1 MSFDFDSLRT
11 TLAALLERYRVVPIV
26 RRAWQMPATWLRSRG
41 WAPQTLVGRLLMLL
55 LVGVIAIYFITV
67 GGLWWT
73 GGKLMTDSLRKQ
85 AVQWL
90 AELDHYGTPLYVRRT
105 QTEDMKALTARLQK
119 FPEIGYVRYYDA
131 TGTRVLGAYGRAVE
145 PPELSAAERKQ
156 ASELASSDRPY
167 LLTEET
173 SDRPFLRV
181 IAPVRVRAYA
191 SDNLFGNVGGARR
204 ESVRVIGYI
213 DFGLDVGYH
222 RTDFRRSLILGSLAI
237 ALVFLAILF
246 MGRKVIKRALAPL
259 VALQEPL
266 ARVARGEREITV
278 GRGGDREIAAI
289 TEALNTLLSA
299 LRQREQ
305 ALQRAE
311 RDGVTGVA
319 NRAYFMRQ
327 LDRERTR
334 VGTSNSSSAIVVI
347 VLDQHNAV
355 RDQLGAVASDRLLAQ
370 AAALLRAH
378 LREDDT
384 LARLGVN
391 EFAAL
396 VRNVNRE
403 GAVKVARA
411 IARVTDEFHFSEGE
425 HNYAGGAV
433 IGVAM
438 FDSERVAAE
447 TLLVQAEAAVVQAR
461 MRAAGI
467 GMHEA
472 EDGVEVRRS
481 PAAGWAAHI
490 REAIQDNRFQLL
502 YQPIIPLQQAGGGEC
517 YEVLLRLGAS
527 GGDLIA
533 PAAFLPIA
541 NRSGLLVDVDC
552 WVIRESL
559 TALAGFRAQG
569 RDVQLF
575 INISGQ
581 TFEDGERLLNVVGDE
596 LNRHQLPGSSV
607 VFEITEQ
614 VAVRQLDRAR
624 DVLEAVQGLQCRFAL
639 DDFGS
644 GFSSLSYLKH
654 LPVSFI
660 KMSGTFMEQMTAGA
674 ADEVVVRSIIDIA
687 RALGKQTIAESVE
700 NRHSLRLL
708 TTLGADFAQGYYLGR
723 PSARLPRRSPVALTL
738 LGGRYSNPA

>member
-1 MSFDFDSLRT
+1 MSFDELRT
-11 TLAALLERYRVVPIV
+11 AAIALLARYRVWE
-26 RRAWQMPATWLRSRG
+26 RAQAAWLAPRVWLRDRG

-55 LVGVIAIYFITV
+55 MAGVIAIYMIAV

-73 GGKLMTDSLRKQ
+73 GGKIITDSLSKQ

-90 AELDHYGTPLYVRRT
+90 SELDHYGTPLYVRRT
-105 QTEDMKALTARLQK
+105 NSEDMQALNARLRK

-131 TGTRVLGAYGRAVE
+131 NGARVLGEYSRAITPPALTATERQRVEALSTSDKAYLLFEEAT
-145 PPELSAAERKQ
+145 
-156 ASELASSDRPY
+156 DRPY
-167 LLTEET
+167 L
-173 SDRPFLRV
+173 RV
-181 IAPVRVRAYA
+181 LAPVRVRAYA
-191 SDNLFGNVGGARR
+191 SDNLFGNVNNARR
-204 ESVRVIGYI
+204 ESVRVIGYL

-222 RTDFRRSLILGSLAI
+222 RIDFRRSLIFGSLAI
-237 ALVFLAILF
+237 ALVFAALLF
-246 MGRKVIKRALAPL
+246 MGRKLIKRALAPL

-278 GRGGDREIAAI
+278 GRGGDREIVAI
-289 TEALNTLLSA
+289 TDALNTLLTA

-311 RDGVTGVA
+311 RDGVTGLA

-327 LDRERTR
+327 LERERAR
-334 VGTSNSSSAIVVI
+334 VGRESVSSAVVVI

-355 RDQLGAVASDRLLAQ
+355 RDELGAVAADRLLGQ

-378 LREDDT
+378 LREDDM

-391 EFAAL
+391 QFAAL
-396 VRNVNRE
+396 VRNVSRE

-433 IGVAM
+433 IGVTM

-447 TLLVQAEAAVVQAR
+447 TLLVQAEAAAAQAR

-467 GMHEA
+467 GVHEA

-502 YQPIIPLQQAGGGEC
+502 YQPIVPLQHAGQTES
-517 YEVLLRLGAS
+517 YEALLRLGAS

-541 NRSGLLVDVDC
+541 NRSGLLVEVDC

-559 TALAGFRAQG
+559 AALAALRATG
-569 RDVQLF
+569 RDIQFF
-575 INISGQ
+575 INLSGQ
-581 TFEDGERLLNVVGDE
+581 SFEDGERLLNVVGDE
-596 LNRHQLPGSSV
+596 LNRHKLPGSAV

-660 KMSGTFMEQMTAGA
+660 KMSGTFMEQMTAGE

-723 PSARLPRRSPVALTL
+723 PSARLPRRPPAALTL

>member
-1 MSFDFDSLRT
+1 MSFDVLRT
-11 TLAALLERYRVVPIV
+11 MLKSWLARYRVPERTHALWQVP
-26 RRAWQMPATWLRSRG
+26 RTWLRSHG
-41 WAPQTLVGRLLMLL
+41 WAPQTLVGRMLLLL
-55 LVGVIAIYFITV
+55 LVGVVAIYMITV

-73 GGKLMTDSLRKQ
+73 GGKIITDSLRKQ

-90 AELDHYGTPLYVRRT
+90 AELDHYGTPLYVRRSNAK
-105 QTEDMKALTARLQK
+105 DMQALTARLGK

-131 TGTRVLGAYGRAVE
+131 NGTRLLGEYTRAID
-145 PPELSAAERKQ
+145 PPAFNAAERRRVDKL
-156 ASELASSDRPY
+156 AATDSPYLLSEQEADRPY
-167 LLTEET
+167 L
-173 SDRPFLRV
+173 RV
-181 IAPVRVRAYA
+181 VAPVRVRSYA
-191 SDNLFGNVGGARR
+191 SDDLFGNVNGSRP
-204 ESVRVIGYI
+204 ESVRTIGYL

-222 RTDFRRSLILGSLAI
+222 RTAFRRSLLFGSLAI
-237 ALVFLAILF
+237 ALVFAAALF
-246 MGRKVIKRALAPL
+246 MGRKLVKRAFAPL
-259 VALQEPL
+259 IALQEPL

-278 GRGGDREIAAI
+278 GHGGDREIAAI
-289 TEALNTLLSA
+289 TEALNTLLTA

-311 RDGVTGVA
+311 RDGVTGLA

-327 LDRERTR
+327 LERERAR
-334 VGTSNSSSAIVVI
+334 VGREGVSSAIVVI

-355 RDQLGAVASDRLLAQ
+355 RDELGAVAGDRLLAQ

-378 LREDDT
+378 LREDDM

-391 EFAAL
+391 QFAAL
-396 VRNVNRE
+396 VRNVGRE
-403 GAVKVARA
+403 GAIKVARA
-411 IARVTDEFHFSEGE
+411 IARVTDEFHFTEGD

-447 TLLVQAEAAVVQAR
+447 TLLAQAEAAAAQAR

-467 GMHEA
+467 GVHEG
-472 EDGVEVRRS
+472 EDGVEVRRT

-502 YQPIIPLQQAGGGEC
+502 YQPIVPLQHAGQSEC

-559 TALAGFRAQG
+559 AALAALRASG
-569 RDVQLF
+569 RDVQFF
-575 INISGQ
+575 INVSGQ
-581 TFEDGERLLNVVGDE
+581 TFEDGERLLHVVGEE
-596 LNRHQLPGSSV
+596 LNRQKLPGSAV

-660 KMSGTFMEQMTAGA
+660 KMSGTFMEQMTAGE

-700 NRHSLRLL
+700 NRHSLRRL

-723 PSARLPRRSPVALTL
+723 PSARLPRRPPTALTL

>member
-1 MSFDFDSLRT
+1 MSFDALR
-11 TLAALLERYRVVPIV
+11 AAVAAFVARYRLRERARAAWRVP
-26 RRAWQMPATWLRSRG
+26 REWLRSRG

-55 LVGVIAIYFITV
+55 MVGVIAIYMIAIT
-67 GGLWWT
+67 GLWWT
-73 GGKLMTDSLRKQ
+73 GGNIITDSLRKQ

-105 QTEDMKALTARLQK
+105 NAEDMQVLIARLRK

-131 TGTRVLGAYGRAVE
+131 NGVRVLGEYSRGVE
-145 PPELSAAERKQ
+145 PPALTAADRRRIE
-156 ASELASSDRPY
+156 ELATSEKPYRLSEEATDRPY
-167 LLTEET
+167 L
-173 SDRPFLRV
+173 RV
-181 IAPVRVRAYA
+181 LAPVRVRAYA
-191 SDNLFGNVGGARR
+191 SDNLFGDVNSARR
-204 ESVRVIGYI
+204 ESVRVIGYL

-222 RTDFRRSLILGSLAI
+222 RTDFRRSLIFGSLAI
-237 ALVFLAILF
+237 ALVFAAVLF

-278 GRGGDREIAAI
+278 GKGGDREIAAI
-289 TEALNTLLSA
+289 TDALNTLLTA

-311 RDGVTGVA
+311 RDGVTGLA

-327 LDRERTR
+327 LDRERAR
-334 VGTSNSSSAIVVI
+334 VARDNGCSAVVVI
-347 VLDQHNAV
+347 VLDQHNNV
-355 RDQLGAVASDRLLAQ
+355 RDELGAVAADRLLAQ

-378 LREDDT
+378 LREDDM

-391 EFAAL
+391 QFAAL
-396 VRNVNRE
+396 VRNVSRE

-411 IARVTDEFHFSEGE
+411 IARVTDEFNFSEGE

-447 TLLVQAEAAVVQAR
+447 TLLVQAEGAAAQAR

-467 GMHEA
+467 GVHET

-502 YQPIIPLQQAGGGEC
+502 YQPIVPLQHAGQIES

-559 TALAGFRAQG
+559 AALAALRGSG
-569 RDVQLF
+569 REVQFF

-596 LNRHQLPGSSV
+596 LNRHKLPGSAV

-624 DVLEAVQGLQCRFAL
+624 DVVEAVQGLQCRFAL

-700 NRHSLRLL
+700 NRHGLRLL

-723 PSARLPRRSPVALTL
+723 PSAQLPNRPPVALTL